1 MSFIRHVGKHGDRKV
16 AVVFREVPGE
26 EHMCLVTYTELLG
39 QQIHDPLIKCI
50 ESDIGQQSD
59 SLADALNRSYTTAG
73 APILQT
79 LHAEGKLKKVNTD
92 LIVMTPAPNTSI
104 KLNELNKILNEMKL
118 GEEAVKKLADMD
130 QSRGMQTKLAKKMR
144 PTAKTEA
151 KASVAK
157 TAPTA
162 VVATSPDVLGDS
174 ALAKD
179 FLTQAARMER
189 EANGLIA
196 EAKRLTGEAKKLD
209 PKIKLDTTPV
219 VVKPATRKA
228 AKAAKVAAKAEAITT
243 VATKS
248 KRVKEAV
255 A

>member
-118 GEEAVKKLADMD
+118 GEEAVKKLANMD
-130 QSRGMQTKLAKKMR
+130 QNLGMQTRIAKKMR
-144 PTAKTEA
+144 VPTKET
-151 KASVAK
+151 KVAPGK
-157 TAPTA
+157 
-162 VVATSPDVLGDS
+162 VVAATPDVLGDS

-189 EANGLIA
+189 EATGLLA

-209 PKIKLDTTPV
+209 PKTKLETTVKVSKAAV
-219 VVKPATRKA
+219 VTPPTKVRKA
-228 AKAAKVAAKAEAITT
+228 RAKVAVT
-243 VATKS
+243 
-248 KRVKEAV
+248 
-255 A
+255 

>member
-59 SLADALNRSYTTAG
+59 SLADALTRSYTTSG

-104 KLNELNKILNEMKL
+104 KLVELNKILNEMKL
-118 GEEAVKKLADMD
+118 GEDAVKKLSDMD
-130 QSRGMQTKLAKKMR
+130 QSLGMQSPQEVAKRMRAPKKSEPVLAATGEVLGDAALAQDRLTQALKMEGEAR
-144 PTAKTEA
+144 GLLSEAERLKQEA
-151 KASVAK
+151 KQLDPTIKLPKAANGSKVRAPVS
-157 TAPTA
+157 PTA
-162 VVATSPDVLGDS
+162 V
-174 ALAKD
+174 
-179 FLTQAARMER
+179 
-189 EANGLIA
+189 
-196 EAKRLTGEAKKLD
+196 
-209 PKIKLDTTPV
+209 
-219 VVKPATRKA
+219 
-228 AKAAKVAAKAEAITT
+228 AKVRKTRAK
-243 VATKS
+243 VS
-248 KRVKEAV
+248 VG
-255 A
+255 